1 MTIVSAAEKIGQ
13 NLKSD
18 TYKNFQ
24 QDRNRKKKRKTSI
37 I

>member
-1 MTIVSAAEKIGQ
+1 MTLITVVEKIGQ

-24 QDRNRKKKRKTSI
+24 QDIGIDKKLL
-37 I
+37 